1 MTDVNIRELFP
12 AFLLADRNG
21 FALAKAIGAGLTY
34 FLEKCQDGLD
44 MITDIDKMPEWRL
57 DDMAWELNVTWYNS
71 AGTVEEKRQTIKDAR
86 KSYGILGTPQSILL
100 AFRGEFGDGQVQ
112 EWWEYDGDPYH
123 FRVFTVRESTMG
135 ADYERI
141 MGIINAVKNVRSI
154 VDGIYYRGDS
164 GTAAIWALAG
174 CAAITHRD
182 RGHTSNNPNEV

>member
-1 MTDVNIRELFP
+1 MFNIHIEQMIPRFI
-12 AFLLADRNG
+12 LADKNG
-21 FALAKAIGAGLTY
+21 FALAKAIEAGLTSMNDTVADGV
-34 FLEKCQDGLD
+34 KCL
-44 MITDIDKMPEWRL
+44 IDYDAMPEWRL
-57 DDMAWELNVTWYNS
+57 DELAWELNVTWYNS
-71 AGTVEEKRQTIKDAR
+71 SGTVEEKRQTIKDAR

-141 MGIINAVKNVRSI
+141 MRIINAVKNVRSI